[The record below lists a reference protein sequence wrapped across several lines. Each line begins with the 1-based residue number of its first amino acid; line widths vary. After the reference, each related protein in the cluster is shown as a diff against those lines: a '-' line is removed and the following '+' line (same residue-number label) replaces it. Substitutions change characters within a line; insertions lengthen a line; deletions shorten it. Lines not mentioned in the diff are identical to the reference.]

1 MTGISIIIAT
11 YNRCDELSRTL
22 GSLAAIEF
30 PASVKCEVLVIDNR
44 CTDNTQRFATE
55 WAAKFP
61 VPLRVVAEN
70 RQGLSHAR
78 NRGIDAA
85 RYDVIAYLDDD
96 VDVDRNWLKAMAAAH
111 AEDQYAAIGGR
122 ASLVY
127 PAGRPDWLGD
137 ADDGLLSK
145 VELGDERKLVGPDD
159 IYGVNLSFRR
169 RDLID
174 AGGFRTDLG
183 RVGTNLIGSEEFE
196 ILSRIAAGGGQL
208 LYEPAATVGH
218 RVPMSRLS
226 RRWFWRRCYHGLR
239 GSVRALPEEEV
250 NPSELARSG
259 VRTLRAA
266 RKALGHL
273 RHPRSQEFFHETVVV
288 ASGMGR
294 CVGMLSRLLGRTG
307 GPEDA
312 LFPAALQADNAAA
325 SSPAAS

>member
-11 YNRCDELSRTL
+11 YNRASELSRTL
-22 GSLAAIEF
+22 CSLAAIEF
-30 PASVKCEVLVIDNR
+30 PAFVNCEVLVIDNR
-44 CTDNTQRFATE
+44 CTDNTGRVGAE

-61 VPLRVVAEN
+61 VPLRVVREN
-70 RQGLSHAR
+70 QQGLSHAR
-78 NRGIDAA
+78 NRGIEAA

-96 VDVDRNWLKAMAAAH
+96 VDIDRHWLNAMAAAH
-111 AEDQYAAIGGR
+111 AEEKYAAIGGR

-127 PAGRPDWLGD
+127 PAGRPNWLGD

-145 VELGDERKLVGPDD
+145 VELGDQRKLVGPDD

-196 ILSRIAAGGGQL
+196 ILSRIAATGGQL
-208 LYEPAATVGH
+208 LYEPGAKVGH

-239 GSVRALPEEEV
+239 GAVRALPEEEV
-250 NPSELARSG
+250 NPSELARTG
-259 VRTLRAA
+259 VRTLRAVRRA
-266 RKALGHL
+266 VGHL
-273 RHPRSQEFFHETVVV
+273 RHPRSQGFFHETVIV
-288 ASGMGR
+288 ACGLGR
-294 CVGMLSRLLGRTG
+294 CVGMLSRLLGRTS
-307 GPEDA
+307 GPDEI
-312 LFPAALQADNAAA
+312 PRPVESTQAV
-325 SSPAAS
+325 STV